1 MTLALS
7 PERISEDGGESRV
20 TAQLSGA
27 TTGDVTVTV
36 SASPVSPADA
46 DDFALSANRELTIA
60 AGKTESTGRVTVTAV
75 DNDVDDPNRRARVS
89 ATATGAAGL
98 EAPEPQTL
106 TITDDEGA
114 PTVTLVLAPEQ
125 ISEDGGESRVTA
137 QLSRVTAEEVTV
149 TVTVTVSALAVS
161 PADAGDFALSANRAA
176 DDCAGQDGERRD
188 GGAGRRRRRR

>member
-1 MTLALS
+1 M
-7 PERISEDGGESRV
+7 

-60 AGKTESTGRVTVTAV
+60 AGRTESTGRVTVTAV
-75 DNDVDDPNRRARVS
+75 DNDEDDPNRRARVS

-114 PTVTLVLAPEQ
+114 PTVTLVLALEQ

-137 QLSRVTAEEVTV
+137 QPSRVTAEE
-149 TVTVTVSALAVS
+149 VTVTVSALAVS
-161 PADAGDFALSANRAA
+161 PADAGNFALSANRRLTIAPGKTES
-176 DDCAGQDGERRD
+176 AGEVLLGVVHASVPRTRR
-188 GGAGRRRRRR
+188 

>member
-1 MTLALS
+1 MSADRTLTIAAGATESTGTVKITAVDNAVDGPDKEVTVTAAVTGPGGLTDPPAETLTITDRRRLGADRDAGAV

-46 DDFALSANRELTIA
+46 DDFALSANR
-60 AGKTESTGRVTVTAV
+60 
-75 DNDVDDPNRRARVS
+75 
-89 ATATGAAGL
+89 
-98 EAPEPQTL
+98 
-106 TITDDEGA
+106 
-114 PTVTLVLAPEQ
+114 
-125 ISEDGGESRVTA
+125 
-137 QLSRVTAEEVTV
+137 
-149 TVTVTVSALAVS
+149 
-161 PADAGDFALSANRAA
+161 AA